1 MALRVYGIPNCAS
14 VKKARDWLDARR
26 QPYVFHDY
34 RKAGVAA
41 DTLRAWLA
49 EVPLDTLLN
58 RRGTTWRALD
68 DVARARAATEDGAIA
83 LMVAQPSLIKRPV
96 LVAETDMAA
105 DATGA
110 TDAADAIPGA
120 QPVARVL
127 AVGFAP
133 EAYDAALRATPAP
146 ASRDAAAR

>member
-26 QPYVFHDY
+26 QAYVFHDY
-34 RKAGVAA
+34 RKAGIDA
-41 DTLRAWLA
+41 DTVRAWLA

-68 DVARARAATEDGAIA
+68 DASRARAATADGAIA

-96 LVAETDMAA
+96 LVAER
-105 DATGA
+105 ATA
-110 TDAADAIPGA
+110 PGA
-120 QPVARVL
+120 RSAARVL

-133 EAYDAALRATPAP
+133 DVYEALHETLHEAMT
-146 ASRDAAAR
+146 AR

>member
-14 VKKARDWLDARR
+14 VKRARDWLDTRR
-26 QPYVFHDY
+26 HAYVFHDY
-34 RKAGVAA
+34 KKAGIDA

-68 DVARARAATEDGAIA
+68 DAQRASAATEDGALA
-83 LMVAQPSLIKRPV
+83 LMLAQPSLIKRPV
-96 LVAETDMAA
+96 LVVDPRAGEAPS
-105 DATGA
+105 DAVSGA
-110 TDAADAIPGA
+110 
-120 QPVARVL
+120 ARVL

-133 EAYDAALRATPAP
+133 AQYDALPFP
-146 ASRDAAAR
+146 SSRQLSP

>member
-14 VKKARDWLDARR
+14 VKRARDWLDARR
-26 QPYVFHDY
+26 QAYVFHDY
-34 RKAGVAA
+34 RKAGIDA
-41 DTLRAWLA
+41 DTVRAWLA

-68 DVARARAATEDGAIA
+68 DASRARAATEDGAIA

-96 LVAETDMAA
+96 LVAEREAV
-105 DATGA
+105 TGA
-110 TDAADAIPGA
+110 PPA
-120 QPVARVL
+120 ARVL

-133 EAYDAALRATPAP
+133 DVYEALHETLHEAMT
-146 ASRDAAAR
+146 AR

>member
-1 MALRVYGIPNCAS
+1 MALRVYGIPNCS
-14 VKKARDWLDARR
+14 TVKKARDWLDAR
-26 QPYVFHDY
+26 QLGYVFHDY
-34 RKAGVAA
+34 KKAGIDA

-68 DVARARAATEDGAIA
+68 DASHARAATEDGAIA

-96 LVAETDMAA
+96 LVSE
-105 DATGA
+105 
-110 TDAADAIPGA
+110 TDAAPGA
-120 QPVARVL
+120 RRVL

-133 EAYDAALRATPAP
+133 DTYETIYKAIDQAIDKAMT
-146 ASRDAAAR
+146 AR

>member
-34 RKAGVAA
+34 KKAGIGA
-41 DTLRAWLA
+41 DTVRAWLA

-68 DVARARAATEDGAIA
+68 DASRARAATEDGAIA

-96 LVAETDMAA
+96 LVAES
-105 DATGA
+105 DAVTGA
-110 TDAADAIPGA
+110 RPA
-120 QPVARVL
+120 ARVL

-133 EAYDAALRATPAP
+133 DVYAALHETIDEAMT
-146 ASRDAAAR
+146 AR